1 MSIKLLDI
9 ELANH
14 GTLPDGRRFEWEA
27 IGQGDPMLWIEGGP
41 GFPAHLGRP
50 DAALLAR
57 WFRVHLVNAPGCG
70 RTSPPTRQEDYDL
83 RGHVTFFEAVRL
95 ALDLPALAVTG
106 HSWGGLVAT
115 AYAALHPLAVRLLI
129 VIDGYA
135 GGRSVPT
142 VDADA
147 ERQQAFDRVRD
158 RPWFD
163 AAHRAILAAFA
174 LKSPNEQEL
183 VDTFV
188 PAWPLYFAN
197 PELPAT
203 SGTSSG

>member
-9 ELANH
+9 ELANL

-41 GFPAHLGRP
+41 RFLAHLGRP

-83 RGHVTFFEAVRL
+83 HGHVAFFEAVRL

-106 HSWGGLVAT
+106 HSRGGLVAT
-115 AYAALHPLAVRLLI
+115 A
-129 VIDGYA
+129 
-135 GGRSVPT
+135 RSTPS
-142 VDADA
+142 VDSSPPH
-147 ERQQAFDRVRD
+147 RD
-158 RPWFD
+158 RWLRGRRFRPD
-163 AAHRAILAAFA
+163 GRRGCRA
-174 LKSPNEQEL
+174 
-183 VDTFV
+183 T
-188 PAWPLYFAN
+188 AN
-197 PELPAT
+197 V
-203 SGTSSG
+203 